1 MRIPLRGQVRVRGHA
16 GFRRASS
23 WNLRLA
29 QMEDEMSLAYTRR
42 IRFMQPFH
50 VRVLLSILDAARW
63 IRAIPQRL
71 LDGIGEKP

>member
-1 MRIPLRGQVRVRGHA
+1 
-16 GFRRASS
+16 
-23 WNLRLA
+23 
-29 QMEDEMSLAYTRR
+29 MSLAYTRR